1 MNFYYL
7 YYLLNKN
14 TNKGYIGYTNDPNR
28 RLYDHVKSLEEGAHP
43 NKQLSSDYTTE
54 CLEVK
59 ILEVY
64 LNKDNAFICKREKE
78 LIEQYDT
85 FKNGYNQTAG
95 GEGQGETRAFTEDK
109 IFQAYALLAFYPEMS
124 SKIVQDIFNMSESS
138 VLRLKHKK
146 THIAIISLFDRLS
159 QDKKEELKQELDSR
173 YGMANRIETHLVN
186 VVYKARDLNR
196 DIVLMIIAVGSNRE
210 KMGAHMERCLSL
222 PSSHCSRIIR
232 GLRYRQ
238 FHDEYFNM
246 NLEDQTVW
254 LEKGLNFFNIN

>member
-28 RLYDHVKSLEEGAHP
+28 RLYDHVKSLEEGTHP
-43 NKQLSSDYTTE
+43 NRCLSADYKQD

-85 FKNGYNQTAG
+85 FRNGYNQTIG
-95 GEGQGETRAFTEDK
+95 GEAQSNTRAFSQEN
-109 IFQAYALLAFYPEMS
+109 IFQAYALLSFYPEMS
-124 SKIVQDIFNMSESS
+124 SKIVQDIFSMSESA
-138 VLRLKHKK
+138 VLRLRRKEAHISI
-146 THIAIISLFDRLS
+146 IAIFERLS
-159 QDKKEELKQELDSR
+159 EDRKDSLKQELDNK
-173 YGMANRIETHLVN
+173 YGMAHRLEAHSVN
-186 VVYKARDLNR
+186 VVHKARILNR
-196 DIVLMIIAVGSNRE
+196 DTTLMIIAVGNNRE

-232 GLRYRQ
+232 GLRYKE
-238 FHDEYFNM
+238 FYEEYFNM
-246 NLEDQTVW
+246 SADDQILW
-254 LEKGLNFFNIN
+254 LKKGLDFFNIN